1 MALAFKTRRVN
12 FDSTQ
17 GIRQRQP
24 GSVNFARPVRAGAAG
39 CAVKGYN
46 IRFTSGD
53 HPIREIEID
62 IDSVAING
70 TNVTFEVDF
79 VLRDATGNYDDAY
92 KGWVSVL
99 VIADLQ

>member
-1 MALAFKTRRVN
+1 MALAFRTTKVN

-24 GSVNFARPVRAGAAG
+24 GSVNFASAVSTAN

-53 HPIREIEID
+53 HPIHEIEID
-62 IDSVAING
+62 IDGPAISG
-70 TNVTFEVDF
+70 TNVTFNVDF
-79 VLRDATGNYDDAY
+79 VLRDSTGTYDDAY
-92 KGWVSVL
+92 RGWVEVL
-99 VIADLQ
+99 VIANIQ